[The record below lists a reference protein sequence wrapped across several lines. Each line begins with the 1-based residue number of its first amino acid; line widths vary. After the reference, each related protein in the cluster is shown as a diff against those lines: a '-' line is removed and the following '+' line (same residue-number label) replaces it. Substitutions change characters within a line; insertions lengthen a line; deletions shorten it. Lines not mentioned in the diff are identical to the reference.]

1 MNTDPAET
9 FAEAD
14 AAPSAAFVQ
23 AISHFFDTDPQDLL
37 VELGYYQRDS
47 ADGGAETAPGG
58 SASSQ

>member
-37 VELGYYQRDS
+37 VELGYYQRDD
-47 ADGGAETAPGG
+47 AG
-58 SASSQ
+58 SAPAPVSDGAASPK